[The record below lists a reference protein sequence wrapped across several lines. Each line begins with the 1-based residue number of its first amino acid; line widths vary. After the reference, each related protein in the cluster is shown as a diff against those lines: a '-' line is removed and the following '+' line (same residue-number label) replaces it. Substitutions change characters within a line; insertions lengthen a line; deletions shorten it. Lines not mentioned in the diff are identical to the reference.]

1 LRAVALLGTISPG
14 YWWPDAG
21 RAGARDEGA
30 DMSEGSGFGAGAGND
45 QPDGVVYASGSQRPG
60 GGQEDGQPV
69 GAADVRADRGAG
81 GADEGDDGRMDT
93 AVVGDAAERNTYDP
107 LDDDVPLSEDG
118 QGLGAADRDADIDRA
133 R

>member
-1 LRAVALLGTISPG
+1 
-14 YWWPDAG
+14 
-21 RAGARDEGA
+21 
-30 DMSEGSGFGAGAGND
+30 MSEGSGYGASND
-45 QPDGVVYASGSQRPG
+45 QPDGVVYESGSQRPG

-69 GAADVRADRGAG
+69 GAADLDADRVDS
-81 GADEGDDGRMDT
+81 GADDGVGRMDNS
-93 AVVGDAAERNTYDP
+93 VIGDAPEQNTYDP